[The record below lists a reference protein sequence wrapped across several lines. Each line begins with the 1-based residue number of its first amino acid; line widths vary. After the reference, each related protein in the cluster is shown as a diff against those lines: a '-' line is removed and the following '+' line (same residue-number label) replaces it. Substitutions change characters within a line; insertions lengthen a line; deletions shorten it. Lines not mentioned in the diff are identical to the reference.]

1 MRYFMNMTEQFEVN
15 WHGHACFTVG
25 MTKKVIIDPFLEGN
39 PVARIKPDSVKVDM
53 VAVTHGHFDH
63 VADAVKIALKNSA
76 PLVTMVELA
85 GILQEENKD
94 LNAIGINYSGS
105 TTIDGIKFTSVP
117 AFHSSGYNGK
127 YGGSPMGIIITDGL
141 KLYHGGDTGVFKDM
155 EVIRDLYK
163 PDISLLPIGGYFTMG
178 IPEALY
184 ASKMLGS
191 KYVIPMHYNTFDAI
205 RQDPNKFVEG
215 FKGLKGQHALLAEIE
230 KPLMFDKNG
239 NKL

>member
-1 MRYFMNMTEQFEVN
+1 
-15 WHGHACFTVG
+15 

-39 PVARIKPDSVKVDM
+39 PVAKIKPDSVKVDM

-85 GILQEENKD
+85 GILEEENKD
-94 LNAIGINYSGS
+94 LNAIGINLSGS
-105 TTIDGIKFTSVP
+105 TMVDGIKFTSVP

-127 YGGSPMGIIITDGL
+127 YGGSPMGIIVTDGL
-141 KLYHGGDTGVFKDM
+141 KLYHAGDTGVFKDM

-184 ASKMLGS
+184 ASRMLGS

-215 FKGLKGQHALLAEIE
+215 FKDLKGQHALLAEIE
-230 KPLMFDKNG
+230 KPIMFDKNG

>member
-1 MRYFMNMTEQFEVN
+1 MNMADQFEVR

-39 PVARIKPDSVKVDM
+39 PVAKIKPDSVKVDM

-94 LNAIGINYSGS
+94 LNAVGINYSGS
-105 TTIDGIKFTSVP
+105 TTIDGVKFTSVP

-127 YGGSPMGIIITDGL
+127 YGGSPMGIIVTDGL
-141 KLYHGGDTGVFKDM
+141 KLYHAGDTGVFKDM

-163 PDISLLPIGGYFTMG
+163 PDIALLPIGGYYTMS

-191 KYVIPMHYNTFDAI
+191 KYVVPMHYNTFDAI
-205 RQDPNKFVEG
+205 RQDPSKFVEG
-215 FKGLKGQHALLAEIE
+215 FKDLKGQHALVAEIE
-230 KPLMFDKNG
+230 KPIMFEKNG